1 VDVEM
6 INKEDNQAINL
17 ELDESQQEEEDGNSS
32 KNVDNE

>member
-6 INKEDNQAINL
+6 FNKEDNQAINL

-32 KNVDNE
+32 K